1 MIVCRE
7 CGHHNPN
14 DATFCENAEC
24 GRFLEWS
31 GEAVDTG
38 ILPRIDVDSPPP
50 QAPGPAP
57 PAPSPAPSTSRVRFV
72 AALEQSDVG
81 ADPGGVARVRAKII
95 NKGTIVDRFTLQVM
109 GEAAPWTSPA
119 RPDVNLYP
127 GTEEYVEVLFRP
139 PRTPAVTTGVKGF
152 RLRIASTEDP
162 DITAL
167 LEGRVHLGAFH
178 GLSAELVPRNIHG
191 KERGRSTVRLE
202 NEGNAPLYVRL
213 TAQDPDGA
221 LAFDLSPAEVEVLPG
236 EESVAEVEVR
246 ARRPL
251 RTGAPRTQ
259 PLQINV
265 EADPVPEQRLDGAF
279 VQAPSLPKIERW
291 HVIGLRVVL
300 TLLGALIM
308 ILAAFLPWLFG
319 DRGLDVGYDEYASA
333 AFDASLASPP
343 SGLETVS
350 SVALPAIFF
359 AGLALLGMFGRGRLT
374 RFATLLVVL
383 LYVAFLIT
391 LMRAGQEPGIG
402 VWAVIFGGVIAFIGG
417 LLGYVKRSP
426 GAE

>member
-1 MIVCRE
+1 MIICRE

-14 DATFCENAEC
+14 DATFCENDAC

-31 GEAVDTG
+31 GEAVDTA

-50 QAPGPAP
+50 P
-57 PAPSPAPSTSRVRFV
+57 PAAARPAPSTQRVRFV
-72 AALEQSDVG
+72 AALEQSDIG
-81 ADPGGVARVRAKII
+81 ADPGGVARVRAKVI
-95 NKGTIVDRFTLQVM
+95 NKGSIVDRFTLQVA
-109 GEAAPWTSPA
+109 GEASSWTSPD
-119 RPDVNLYP
+119 RPEVNLYP
-127 GTEEYVEVLFRP
+127 ETEEYVELIFRP
-139 PRTPAVTTGVKGF
+139 PRTPAVTSGPKGF
-152 RLRIASTEDP
+152 RLTIASTEDP
-162 DITAL
+162 GVTAVL
-167 LEGRVHLGAFH
+167 DGRVHLGAFH

-236 EESVAEVEVR
+236 EESVAEVGVK

-308 ILAAFLPWLFG
+308 ILGAFLPWVEG
-319 DRGLDVGYDEYASA
+319 VRGLDLGYDEYAGTVFNA
-333 AFDASLASPP
+333 QIAPPP

-350 SVALPAIFF
+350 SVAMPAIFF
-359 AGLALLGMFGRGRLT
+359 AGLALLGIFGKGRLT
-374 RFATLLVVL
+374 RFAALLAVL
-383 LYVAFLIT
+383 IYVAFLIM
-391 LMRAGQEPGIG
+391 LLRSGEGAGIG
-402 VWAVIFGGVIAFIGG
+402 LWAVIFGGVIAFIGG
-417 LLGYVKRSP
+417 LLGYVKRP
-426 GAE
+426 GS

>member
-1 MIVCRE
+1 MIICRE

-31 GEAVDTG
+31 GEAVDTA
-38 ILPRIDVDSPPP
+38 ILPRIDVDSSPPP
-50 QAPGPAP
+50 AAG
-57 PAPSPAPSTSRVRFV
+57 PAPSTQRVRFV

-81 ADPGGVARVRAKII
+81 ADPGGVARVRAKVI
-95 NKGTIVDRFTLQVM
+95 NKGAIVDRFTLQIV
-109 GEAAPWTSPA
+109 GEAAPWTSPD

-127 GTEEYVEVLFRP
+127 ETEEYVELIFRP
-139 PRTPAVTTGVKGF
+139 PRTPRVTSGPKGF
-152 RLRIASTEDP
+152 RLTIASTEDP
-162 DITAL
+162 GVTAVL
-167 LEGRVHLGAFH
+167 DGRVHLGSFH

-202 NEGNAPLYVRL
+202 NEGNAPLSVRL
-213 TAQDPDGA
+213 TGQDPDGA
-221 LAFDLSPAEVEVLPG
+221 LAIDISPPEVEVLPG
-236 EESVAEVEVR
+236 EETVAEVGIR
-246 ARRPL
+246 SRRPH
-251 RTGAPRTQ
+251 RTGVARTQ

-265 EADPVPEQRLDGAF
+265 EADQVPEQRLDGAF

-308 ILAAFLPWLFG
+308 ILGAFLPWLFG
-319 DRGLDVGYDEYASA
+319 ERGLDVGYDEYASA

-350 SVALPAIFF
+350 SVAMPAIFF
-359 AGLALLGMFGRGRLT
+359 AGLALLGIFGKGRLT
-374 RFATLLVVL
+374 RFAALLAVL

-391 LMRAGQEPGIG
+391 LVRAGEDAGIG
-402 VWAVIFGGVIAFIGG
+402 LWAVIFGGVIAFVGG
-417 LLGYVKRSP
+417 LLGYVKRP
-426 GAE
+426 GS